1 VEERTSDDDS
11 RERRR
16 LEEALKE
23 CEERFVRLVEAA
35 KDYAIFM
42 VDAEARL
49 LAPPFLGSG
58 SF

>member
-49 LAPPFLGSG
+49 LS
-58 SF
+58 